1 VTSKLPVGLQAGSAQ
16 ISVLPRLNR
25 VQLSSWQLPLVVS
38 RASSVTKG
46 RAAKASDGM
55 NRVAQASAVSF
66 RERY

>member
-1 VTSKLPVGLQAGSAQ
+1 
-16 ISVLPRLNR
+16 VLPRLNR